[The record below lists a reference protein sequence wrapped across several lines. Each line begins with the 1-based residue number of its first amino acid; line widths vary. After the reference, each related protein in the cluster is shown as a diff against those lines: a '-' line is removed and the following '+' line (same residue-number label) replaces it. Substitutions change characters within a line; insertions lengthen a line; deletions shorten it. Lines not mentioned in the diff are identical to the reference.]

1 MRLRAG
7 GLPMSIAG
15 GWDVHVHLVPPAVVA
30 AGEQGR
36 YGMRRDA
43 GTLHICAH
51 GVPLHPLSDVG
62 ALIDR
67 IGSDGLDGAVVS
79 VPPPL
84 FRPDLTD
91 GDRLSYAGMVN
102 HGLLAAC
109 APPGAKRRPV
119 ADLPIEAPE
128 LAARIAAGLDHRWAG
143 VIAGTDLG
151 SLSYASERYDSLW
164 QVLAESGLPL
174 FIH

>member
-1 MRLRAG
+1 
-7 GLPMSIAG
+7 MSIPG
-15 GWDVHVHLVPPAVVA
+15 GWDVHVHIVPPAVVA

-51 GVPLHPLSDVG
+51 GGPLHPLSDVG

-91 GDRLSYAGMVN
+91 ADRLSYAGMVN
-102 HGLLAAC
+102 DGLFVAC
-109 APPGAKRRPV
+109 APHCAALRPF
-119 ADLPIEAPE
+119 AYLPIENPE
-128 LAARIAAGLDHRWAG
+128 MAARIAAGLDGHWAG
-143 VIAGTDLG
+143 VI
-151 SLSYASERYDSLW
+151 
-164 QVLAESGLPL
+164 
-174 FIH
+174 

>member
-1 MRLRAG
+1 MRSRAG

-36 YGMRRDA
+36 YGMRRD
-43 GTLHICAH
+43 GGQLHICAH
-51 GVPLHPLSDVG
+51 GVPLYPLSDVG
-62 ALIDR
+62 ALIER

-91 GDRLSYAGMVN
+91 EDRLSYAGMVN
-102 HGLLAAC
+102 DSLRAAC
-109 APPGAKRRPV
+109 APHGATLRPF
-119 ADLPIEAPE
+119 AYLPIEAPE
-128 LAARIAAGLDHRWAG
+128 LAAQIATGLDHRWAG
-143 VIAGTDLG
+143 VIAGTDL
-151 SLSYASERYDSLW
+151 
-164 QVLAESGLPL
+164 
-174 FIH
+174 